1 MRLRTVLAEIER
13 ADAQRVLEAVLVRHP
28 YDTDALAA
36 AAI

>member
-1 MRLRTVLAEIER
+1 MSWFAH

-28 YDTDALAA
+28 YDADALAA